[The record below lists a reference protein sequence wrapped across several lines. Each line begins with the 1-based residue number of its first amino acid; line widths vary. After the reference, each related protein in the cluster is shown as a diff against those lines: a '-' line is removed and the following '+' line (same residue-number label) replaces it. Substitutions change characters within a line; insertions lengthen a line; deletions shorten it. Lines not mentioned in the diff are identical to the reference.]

1 MTVSVTFSYMVVGL
15 THGFNKKIGGIKME
29 DKVLAILEEVCSTDE
44 IREDMDLNLFEAG
57 LLDSLG
63 VIELLVEI
71 EGVLG
76 IKIEPTEV
84 ERDQIETPQKIV
96 DLILK

>member
-1 MTVSVTFSYMVVGL
+1 
-15 THGFNKKIGGIKME
+15 ME
-29 DKVLAILEEVCSTDE
+29 DKILAILEEVCSTDE
-44 IREDMDLNLFEAG
+44 IREDLDINLFENG
-57 LLDSLG
+57 FLDSLG

-84 ERDQIETPQKIV
+84 EREQIETPQRII
-96 DLILK
+96 DFILKNK

>member
-1 MTVSVTFSYMVVGL
+1 
-15 THGFNKKIGGIKME
+15 ME
-29 DKVLAILEEVCSTDE
+29 DKILAILEEVCSTDE
-44 IREDMDLNLFEAG
+44 IREDMDINLFENG
-57 LLDSLG
+57 FLDSLG

-84 ERDQIETPQKIV
+84 EREQIETPQRII
-96 DLILK
+96 DFILKNK